1 MFLNHTLIKK
11 LTGYFVNKNQQ
22 LFGFDNYY
30 INQIC
35 SHLYPLYQKIDNRFN

>member
-22 LFGFDNYY
+22 LFGFNNYLF
-30 INQIC
+30 IFDR
-35 SHLYPLYQKIDNRFN
+35 K